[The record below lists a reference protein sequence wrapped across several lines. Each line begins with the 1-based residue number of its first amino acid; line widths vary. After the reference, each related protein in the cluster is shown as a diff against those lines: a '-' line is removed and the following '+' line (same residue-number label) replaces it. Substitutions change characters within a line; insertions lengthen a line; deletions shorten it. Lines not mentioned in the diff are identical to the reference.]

1 MNMERSM
8 QDDDFE
14 LGTLLA
20 VELSA
25 LLVFVAMMV
34 TAL

>member
-1 MNMERSM
+1 M

-20 VELSA
+20 VEVGA
-25 LLVFVAMMV
+25 LLVFVAMV
-34 TAL
+34 FTDL